1 MSTSLCSIAEEYFN
15 SINQLARRISA
26 DIQVK
31 KEAYEEVWKCLS
43 RKEQR
48 QVMDETIIH
57 PEAVLKYAAYPQD
70 NPDYEYFPKLR
81 LQTGEKYVVD
91 EEGGKGVS
99 LTWRDEHSAPFSW
112 MTQSQLNLNV
122 LCNKTGNTETIQPTK
137 SKPKPSPPKRAP
149 KPIENFEPPSIVLG
163 GSSVKNPSN
172 PNKSKS
178 PNEKDSNKSVVQEE
192 NFLSKLRSKTAV
204 LKLPPKGKTSKSSK
218 GESESLV
225 KPGGSCVI
233 KIKPKTVIAK
243 PKTPPPPPPPKPKKE
258 NRSPETKEADR
269 ESIGTWE
276 EPANHGAHE
285 EEMALLT
292 RVKEDDIVKKNK
304 DVSQEAK
311 VEQYPVIEAKVSDTP
326 ALVPSASA
334 DLLATFNVDL
344 NPSQDIPKTGFE
356 FLDNW

>member
-1 MSTSLCSIAEEYFN
+1 MNSSLETVAEEYFN
-15 SINQLARRISA
+15 SLNHLAKRISS

-31 KEAYEEVWKCLS
+31 RDAYEEIWQTLS

-91 EEGGKGVS
+91 EEGGKGRS

-122 LCNKTGNTETIQPTK
+122 FCNKVAVCESGSAPKQ
-137 SKPKPSPPKRAP
+137 KPSPPRRKP
-149 KPIENFEPPSIVLG
+149 KAAENFEPPSIVLG
-163 GSSVKNPSN
+163 GSSLKTTSVSSQP
-172 PNKSKS
+172 KS
-178 PNEKDSNKSVVQEE
+178 PTEKEISKPALPEE

-204 LKLPPKGKTSKSSK
+204 LKLPPKGRNSKASGS
-218 GESESLV
+218 ESENLV
-225 KPGGSCVI
+225 RPGGGNAI

-243 PKTPPPPPPPKPKKE
+243 PKTPPPPPPSKQIREIHATDMKDV
-258 NRSPETKEADR
+258 DR
-269 ESIGTWE
+269 ESTGTWE
-276 EPANHGAHE
+276 EPNLGGSRE
-285 EEMALLT
+285 EEIALLT
-292 RVKEDDIVKKNK
+292 RLSENDGGKSHKPIACIEVESKNSSK
-304 DVSQEAK
+304 CQ
-311 VEQYPVIEAKVSDTP
+311 DTITETGN
-326 ALVPSASA
+326 LQQSGSAE
-334 DLLATFNVDL
+334 LLATFNVDL
-344 NPSQDIPKTGFE
+344 TNPSADIPKTGFE